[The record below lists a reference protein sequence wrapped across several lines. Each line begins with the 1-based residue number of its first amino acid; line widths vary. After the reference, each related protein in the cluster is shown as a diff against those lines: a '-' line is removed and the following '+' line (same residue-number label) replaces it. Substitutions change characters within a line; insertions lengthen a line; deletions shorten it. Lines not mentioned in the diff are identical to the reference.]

1 MDIILEDFL
10 MSKKPTYEELEQRIK
25 ELENKI
31 AEQKETEQERTRLAT
46 VVDQAAESVV
56 ISDRDGTIRYINPA
70 FERLSGFTRK
80 EIFGQNIQI
89 LRSDKHDEAFYNIMW
104 DIISR
109 GEVWTGRITH
119 MMKDGTLREFETT
132 ISPIRDRSGAL
143 VDFVF
148 VKRDVTH
155 EVQLQTRLQQAQ
167 KMEAIGTLA
176 GGIAHDFN
184 NILTSIIGFAELA
197 TFKLPEG
204 DESRSDLDYVI
215 KSGYRAKELVK
226 QILSF
231 SRRSEQDVKPV
242 QIHLIIKEALKLLRA
257 SLPATIEIHQ
267 NIEFEFDVVL
277 ADPTQ
282 IHQVL
287 VNLCTNAAYAMQES
301 GGVLE
306 VNLTEVNL
314 DAAAVSQ
321 YPGLNPGPYLEL
333 SISDTGHGMDK
344 AVLERIF
351 DPFFTTKKQGEGTGM
366 GLSVVHGIVKSHG
379 GFVFVN
385 SELGKGTKFHVFLPV
400 VEKPIESEDQAEEPM
415 PKGNERI
422 MFVDDEVMLVTMA
435 QEMLEFLGYEVVVR
449 TSSIEALEA
458 FRVKP
463 DKFDLVITDKTMPQ
477 MTGFDLAKELRE
489 IRPDIP
495 IILCTGFS
503 ETIETEMAKAMAI
516 NAYIMKPLAM
526 QEMAAAVRKVL
537 DK

>member
-1 MDIILEDFL
+1 

-25 ELENKI
+25 KLENEI
-31 AEQKETEQERTRLAT
+31 AEQKEAEQERNRLAT
-46 VVDQAAESVV
+46 AVDQAAEGVI
-56 ISDRDGTIRYINPA
+56 ISDSDGTIRYVNPA

-80 EIFGQNIQI
+80 DFLGQNINI
-89 LRSDKHDEAFYNIMW
+89 LRSDKHDEAFYNKMW

-109 GEVWTGRITH
+109 GEVWSGRITNR
-119 MMKDGTLREFETT
+119 MKDDTNREFETT
-132 ISPIRDRSGAL
+132 ISPIRDRSGSI

-167 KMEAIGTLA
+167 RMEAIGTLA

-184 NILTSIIGFAELA
+184 NILTSIIGFSELA
-197 TFKLPEG
+197 MFKLPEG

-215 KSGYRAKELVK
+215 KAGYRAKELVK

-231 SRRSEQDVKPV
+231 SRQSEQDVRPV

-257 SLPATIEIHQ
+257 SLPATIEIQQ
-267 NIEFEFDVVL
+267 NIDFQFDVVM

-287 VNLCTNAAYAMQES
+287 MNLCANAAHAMHEN
-301 GGVLE
+301 GGVL
-306 VNLTEVNL
+306 VISLTEVDL
-314 DAAAVSQ
+314 DSVVVSQ
-321 YPGLNPGPYLEL
+321 YPGLTPGSYLEL
-333 SISDTGHGMDK
+333 GISDTGHGMDK

-351 DPFFTTKKQGEGTGM
+351 DPFFTTKKKGKGTGM

-379 GFVFVN
+379 GFIFVN
-385 SELGKGTKFHVFLPV
+385 SELGKGTKFHVFLPMI
-400 VEKPIESEDQAEEPM
+400 EKTIASEDRLDESM
-415 PKGNERI
+415 PRGNERI

-435 QEMLEFLGYEVVVR
+435 QEMLEFLGYEVAAR

-458 FRVKP
+458 FKAQP

-503 ETIETEMAKAMAI
+503 ETIETEMAKAMSI

-526 QEMAAAVRKVL
+526 QELAASVRKVL

>member
-1 MDIILEDFL
+1 MER
-10 MSKKPTYEELEQRIK
+10 KPPYEELEQRIK
-25 ELENKI
+25 ELENEI
-31 AEQKETEQERTRLAT
+31 AEQKEAEQESTRLAT
-46 VVDQAAESVV
+46 AVDQVAESVI
-56 ISDRDGTIRYINPA
+56 ISDSDGTIRYINPA
-70 FERLSGFTRK
+70 FERLSGYTRK
-80 EIFGQNIQI
+80 DIFGQNIHI
-89 LRSDKHDEAFYNIMW
+89 LRSDKHDEAFYKKMW

-109 GEVWTGRITH
+109 GEVWTGRITNR
-119 MMKDGTLREFETT
+119 MKDGTLREFETT
-132 ISPIRDRSGAL
+132 ISPIRDRSGAI

-155 EVQLQTRLQQAQ
+155 EVQLQTRLQEAQ

-197 TFKLPEG
+197 MLKLPEG
-204 DESRSDLDYVI
+204 DETRSDLDYVI
-215 KSGYRAKELVK
+215 KSGYRARELVK

-231 SRRSEQDVKPV
+231 SRRNEQDLKPV

-267 NIEFEFDVVL
+267 NVEFEFDVVL

-287 VNLCTNAAYAMQES
+287 MNLGTNAAHAMQES

-306 VNLTEVNL
+306 VSLTEL
-314 DAAAVSQ
+314 DLDSVAVSQ

-333 SISDTGHGMDK
+333 SISDTGFGMDK
-344 AVLERIF
+344 AVMERIF
-351 DPFFTTKKQGEGTGM
+351 DPFFTTKNRGEGTGM

-379 GFVFVN
+379 GFIFVN
-385 SELGKGTKFHVFLPV
+385 SELEKGTKFHVFLPV
-400 VEKPIESEDQAEEPM
+400 IEKTVASEDQTEEAM

-458 FRVKP
+458 FRAQP

-503 ETIETEMAKAMAI
+503 ETIETEMAKAMSI

-526 QEMAAAVRKVL
+526 QEMASAVRKVL